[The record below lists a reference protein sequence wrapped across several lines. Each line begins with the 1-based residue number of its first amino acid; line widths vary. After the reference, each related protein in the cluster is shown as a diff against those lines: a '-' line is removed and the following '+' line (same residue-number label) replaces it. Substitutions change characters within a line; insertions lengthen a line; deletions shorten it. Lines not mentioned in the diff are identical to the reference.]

1 MRTVSVR
8 MRLSVTVLF
17 CVFIATAFT
26 SHARTWELRNGTRID
41 GKFVRLE
48 GNDVRLRVGREAN
61 LYPFSGFSAQDQ
73 EFIRFFHGLLKHER
87 DAAREEIDKRPNRVW
102 TLKNGQQWTGRFVR
116 YYEHTLPGGVVV
128 SHVTIFPI
136 QSFPYRA
143 LLQKDQTYVQQV
155 LESMGLGELL
165 KPRPDGP
172 GRPGFGPHRPGRP
185 KRPGGEAGSPL
196 PPLPP
201 QSDGS
206 PDQGVPSDGVTGER
220 NPEPDFREGTV
231 GSPPT
236 PTPPPAA
243 GSRNT
248 LQKKKE
254 NSLKDDILE
263 GNWQE
268 LPGNHGGQLALIVV
282 VVVGALVLLKVLRG

>member
-1 MRTVSVR
+1 MR

-17 CVFIATAFT
+17 CSFITAAFT
-26 SHARTWELRNGTRID
+26 AHARTWELRNGTRID

-48 GNDVRLRVGREAN
+48 GNDVRLRVGRDAN
-61 LYPFSGFSAQDQ
+61 LYPFSRFSVRDQ

-102 TLKNGQQWTGRFVR
+102 TLKNGQQGTGRFLR
-116 YYEHTLPGGVVV
+116 FFRAELPNGAVVP
-128 SHVTIFPI
+128 HVTILPI
-136 QSFPYRA
+136 QSFPYAA
-143 LLQKDQTYVQQV
+143 LLQKDQAYVRHV
-155 LESMGLGELL
+155 LEEMGIAELL
-165 KPRPDGP
+165 EPWRDG
-172 GRPGFGPHRPGRP
+172 PGRP
-185 KRPGGEAGSPL
+185 KRPGGEAGNPL

-201 QSDGS
+201 QADGS

-220 NPEPDFREGTV
+220 NPESDSREGTV

-236 PTPPPAA
+236 PTPPPTA

-248 LQKKKE
+248 LQNKKK

>member
-1 MRTVSVR
+1 MR

-17 CVFIATAFT
+17 CVLTTTAFT
-26 SHARTWELRNGTRID
+26 AHARTWGFRNGTRID

-48 GNDVRLRVGREAN
+48 GNDVRLRVGRDAD
-61 LYPFSGFSAQDQ
+61 LYPFSRFSVTDQ
-73 EFIRFFHGLLKHER
+73 EFIRYFHMLRKLER
-87 DAAREEIDKRPNRVW
+87 DKLREEIDKHPERVW
-102 TLKNGQQWTGRFVR
+102 TLKNGQQGTGRFVR
-116 YYEHTLPGGVVV
+116 FFRAELPNGAVVP
-128 SHVTIFPI
+128 HVTIFPI

-143 LLQKDQTYVQQV
+143 LLQIDQTYVQQV

-172 GRPGFGPHRPGRP
+172 GRRGIDPHRPGRP
-185 KRPGGEAGSPL
+185 PRPGGEPGSPL

-201 QSDGS
+201 QPDGS
-206 PDQGVPSDGVTGER
+206 PDQGVPADGVPGGR
-220 NPEPDFREGTV
+220 NPEPDFSEGTV

-236 PTPPPAA
+236 PPPTV
-243 GSRNT
+243 GSRNI
-248 LQKKKE
+248 LQNKKE